1 MLGIAFEIFVV
12 SSPLFCLL
20 IYNRN
25 IFMLFFKVKGNSG
38 GNGGEGAGLED
49 LNSGFCDVSIKDN
62 VHEIPRTVLG
72 CSSICSVK

>member
-1 MLGIAFEIFVV
+1 MLGTAFEIFAV

-20 IYNRN
+20 IHNRN

-38 GNGGEGAGLED
+38 GNGGERTGLED
-49 LNSGFCDVSIKDN
+49 LNSGFCNVSIRDN
-62 VHEIPRTVLG
+62 VHEIPRTMLG